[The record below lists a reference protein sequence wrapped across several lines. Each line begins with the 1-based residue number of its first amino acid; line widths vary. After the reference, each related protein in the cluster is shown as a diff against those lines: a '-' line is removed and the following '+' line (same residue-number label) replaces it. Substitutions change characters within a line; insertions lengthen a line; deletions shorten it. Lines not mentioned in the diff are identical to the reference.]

1 MMQLNTT
8 ESIDLGRQVHRA
20 FGSWKKAREAATKTD
35 NGVYRLDKEQLV
47 KAAKRNQSGE

>member
-20 FGSWKKAREAATKTD
+20 FGSWKKAREAATKTND
-35 NGVYRLDKEQLV
+35 GVYRLNKDQLLT
-47 KAAKRNQSGE
+47 AAKSTKPKE